1 MARPLLWLV
10 GLVFLAVLLLQWTP
24 VKTSVVRN
32 VLTRVNPYPD
42 TEVTVETVGGSI
54 LGSLELTGLR
64 ITRMDG
70 SVPVVLDS
78 VRASYRLLPAL
89 RGRIRIENVHIAG
102 AGIEM
107 IRDSS
112 GVDLARPF
120 ESENPDSSALDLR
133 MQHLSVRSSRISIAD
148 SLGIWEVND
157 LRVLL
162 RDLNTASGLAVVL
175 DTLAGA
181 IRDPFGAGP
190 GRLSASGFLGARSGR
205 LDSVTFVTARSDVR
219 ASGAWA
225 GAGLRMD
232 SVGVDIIAAPL
243 HFDDVRPLFGGLR
256 EGGMASLTVKAGSV
270 GGSLEA
276 SRDEDGQAGS
286 SSHRGEAR
294 QATLSITGSIGGGDL
309 QADLT
314 ALLPSDSL
322 GRAGVRG
329 SASVAGIDL
338 SKILAS
344 IQAPSPLDA
353 NLSTDLSGQDWQ
365 RLSGSSSFNAA
376 AFEFGDIALADF
388 RSRQTW
394 TDGNISST
402 LSGRVNGGR
411 ADGTVR
417 LSPFSDQLPVDAAL
431 ALSDWQLQHWVD
443 GAPEGTVNGTIRM
456 RGNLGAD
463 RWTAEANLTGTQLGD
478 CRIQGPINIRQVPG
492 AISGNLRLEACNGRF
507 EGSGRFRPAT
517 QAWQIDR
524 LAVSDLDWASA
535 LDDTTASR
543 VSAVLSGR
551 GAGARYEAQITAG
564 AVVYADYRV
573 DSLAARITGE
583 STSWQAIG
591 RVFSGPGSIGFS
603 GSGLGSA
610 GILDRLDLRELDL
623 AYSAGLEAFPSSLS
637 ALAEGRIGPDQT
649 NIEVRVDSSRVG
661 DQYVGGGRVSIVAL
675 GDSLSSTGTLD
686 LLPRGLVAWSANGN
700 LDRGS
705 AILDSLLF
713 RHLDVSK
720 LVKAQPPSDLSGAV
734 RGTLEDGTAEGRL
747 ELAAGGSYN
756 GVPIEGGSSRVRA
769 SPDSIRA
776 DADLGLGRGFARIS
790 GGLNRSNYQ
799 FVGTAEVERVD
810 LARLANYD
818 STGSALT
825 GRLSFGGNLT
835 AAGDALEQVSATLDS
850 LQAGYGGVRI
860 DSASGGID
868 WSDGRLALREIRVWG
883 DPLSAQ
889 LSGTIPTDDSA
900 EDVAYRLDGRITSE
914 NIRPVAALFDQPVST
929 ASTRLTVQGRGRPG
943 AFRVSLQGDV
953 DGLRFGDLNIATSE
967 LLASAELGHGLS
979 PVASEV
985 RYSARQLSLPG
996 MTAQRGSVGLT
1007 LRNDSLAVESE
1018 LYVDEGRR
1026 LAIRANVDS
1035 TFSRVTVTGLDA
1047 DLDDATWDIVA
1058 PVDIDLTDGVLISG
1072 LVAEADS
1079 QRIAL
1084 GGQAF
1089 GEAPDNMYLA
1099 AANVKLDALA
1109 EILGFEGFG
1118 ATLNSSLSL
1127 TSQGTAES
1135 RSINGTVSGGIR
1147 HLGRE
1152 AATVDGRVSVRDD
1165 RLNIDASVLHVDGSE
1180 AVIRGFIPMT
1190 ITGADIS
1197 DDPVGLRLEADA
1209 FPIDWTLP
1217 FFDPLLVDEIGGELG
1232 AEVTVRGTYSDPT
1245 LGGSASLTG
1254 GRMGLPSLGKPR
1266 DSLVYDRID
1275 VRISLSED
1283 AIRVDSASVHS
1294 GPGTAT
1300 ATGVIELPDL
1310 SLGEIDLDILAR
1322 DFLAIDSSPYRAI
1335 VGGDLNLK
1343 GTTLSPI
1350 LGGRVE
1356 VARGDFYLTDETNA
1370 AAFEPV
1376 TLSTQ
1381 DLFTLEQRFGL
1392 RVSASDTTSFD
1403 FYEAME
1409 IQDLRINLARNTW
1422 LRSNSN
1428 PKMDIQFTGSL
1439 DVSKKPLSELSAFGV
1454 IEVIPDRSRIDQFGR
1469 RFEIEQGTLTFNGA
1483 VDEPDM
1489 NLRAVYNVRSRRSQA
1504 NEVTIRLQADGSPQD
1519 LEVTFSSDPAMD
1531 LADIIS
1537 YIATGRPAS
1546 QSLQF
1551 GGTATEGYL
1560 QSAAGL
1566 AVGPITSL
1574 VENIAGSGLGLDVVE
1589 IEQDESSGLM
1599 LTAGKYVSPRFFVS
1613 VSQPIDLSSSSQSS
1627 SGNSTEVTMEY
1638 EILRSLLV
1646 SLLSR
1651 GTVLRV
1657 NLRWETAY

>member
-1 MARPLLWLV
+1 MRRLARSLLWLV
-10 GLVFLAVLLLQWTP
+10 GGLLLAVLLLQWAP
-24 VKTSVVRN
+24 VKSAVVRS

-64 ITRMDG
+64 ITRPDG
-70 SVPVVLDS
+70 SVPVAVDS
-78 VRASYRLLPAL
+78 LRAAYRLLPAL
-89 RGRIRIENVHIAG
+89 RGRIRIENVAIAG
-102 AGIEM
+102 AGIDM

-120 ESENPDSSALDLR
+120 ESERPDSTTLDLR
-133 MQHLSVRSSRISIAD
+133 LNRLSVRSSRVSVAD
-148 SLGIWEVND
+148 SLGLWEVRD
-157 LRVLL
+157 LRVLV
-162 RDLNTASGLAVVL
+162 RDLITAPVLAVVL

-190 GRLSASGFLGARSGR
+190 GRLSASGVLGAASGR
-205 LDSVTFVTARSDVR
+205 LDSLVFVTARSDLR
-219 ASGAWA
+219 ASGAWT
-225 GAGLRMD
+225 GTGLLTD
-232 SVGVDIIAAPL
+232 SVGVDIVAAPL

-256 EGGMASLTVKAGSV
+256 EGGMASLSIRAGSV
-270 GGSLEA
+270 GA
-276 SRDEDGQAGS
+276 PRDGVGDEVPED
-286 SSHRGEAR
+286 RR
-294 QATLSITGSIGGGDL
+294 ATIAITGDMGGGDIR
-309 QADLT
+309 ADLT
-314 ALLPSDSL
+314 AVLPADSL
-322 GRAGVRG
+322 GRTGLRG

-344 IQAPSPLDA
+344 IDGPTPLDA
-353 NLSTDLSGQDWQ
+353 DLSTDLSGPDWQ
-365 RLSGSSSFNAA
+365 RLSGSSTFNAA
-376 AFEFGDIALADF
+376 AFEFGDITLANF
-388 RSRQTW
+388 RSSQNW
-394 TDGNISST
+394 TDGSFAST

-411 ADGTVR
+411 TVGTVG
-417 LSPFSDQLPVDAAL
+417 LSPFRTEIPVDAAL
-431 ALSDWQLQHWVD
+431 TLSGWQLQRWVD
-443 GAPEGTVNGTIRM
+443 GDLEGTVNGTVRV
-456 RGNLGAD
+456 RGELGTD
-463 RWTAEANLTGTQLGD
+463 RWTAEALLSGTQLGD
-478 CRIQGPINIRQVPG
+478 CRIEGPVSVRQVPG
-492 AISGNLRLEACNGRF
+492 AISGNIRLEACNGRF

-524 LAVSDLDWASA
+524 LAISDLDWASA
-535 LDDTTASR
+535 LEDTSASR
-543 VSAVLSGR
+543 LSALVIGSGT
-551 GAGARYEAQITAG
+551 GARYEAQITAG
-564 AVVYADYRV
+564 AITYADYRI
-573 DSLAARITGE
+573 DSLAAQITGE
-583 STSWQAIG
+583 RTSWQAVG
-591 RVFSGPGSIGFS
+591 EVFTGPGSIGFS
-603 GSGLGSA
+603 GGGLGGA
-610 GILDRLDLRELDL
+610 GVLDRLDLEDLDL
-623 AYSAGLEAFPSSLS
+623 AYTAGLIAFPSSLS
-637 ALAEGRIGPDQT
+637 ARAEGRIGPDLT
-649 NIEVRVDSSRVG
+649 NIEVRIDSSRVG
-661 DQYVGGGRVSIVAL
+661 DQSVGGGRVSLIAL
-675 GDSLSSTGTLD
+675 GDSVSSTGSLD
-686 LLPRGLVAWSANGN
+686 LLPRGLVEWSATAN
-700 LDRGS
+700 LDQSS
-705 AILDSLLF
+705 ATVDSLLF
-713 RHLDVSK
+713 RHLDVSRI
-720 LVKAQPPSDLSGAV
+720 LKAQPPTDLSGTV
-734 RGTLEDGTAEGRL
+734 RGTLRDGGGEGSLAL
-747 ELAAGGSYN
+747 EAVGSYN
-756 GVPIEGGSSRVRA
+756 GVPIEGGTSRLSVSS
-769 SPDSIRA
+769 DSIRI
-776 DADLGLGRGFARIS
+776 DADLGLGRGFARVS
-790 GGLNRSNYQ
+790 GGLSRSTYQ
-799 FVGTAEVERVD
+799 FGGTAEVERID

-818 STGSALT
+818 STGSSLT
-825 GRLSFGGNLT
+825 GRLTFDGNLT
-835 AAGDALEQVSATLDS
+835 PAGDALDRVSATLDS
-850 LQAGYGGVRI
+850 LRAGYGGVRV
-860 DSASGGID
+860 DSASGGVD
-868 WSDGRLALREIRVWG
+868 WSGGRLAFREIRVWG

-900 EDVAYRLDGRITSE
+900 ADVAYRLDGRITSE
-914 NIRPVAALFDQPVST
+914 NLRPIAALFDQPVST
-929 ASTRLTVQGRGRPG
+929 AGTRLTIQGRGRPG
-943 AFRVSLQGDV
+943 AFRLSLQGDV
-953 DGLRFGDLNIATSE
+953 QGLRFGDLNIATSE
-967 LLASAELGHGLS
+967 LLASAELGHGLT

-996 MTAQRGSVGLT
+996 MTAQRGSAGLT
-1007 LRNDSLAVESE
+1007 LRNDSLTVESE

-1026 LAIRANVDS
+1026 LSMRANVDS
-1035 TFSRVTVTGLDA
+1035 SLSRVTVTGLEA
-1047 DLDDATWDIVA
+1047 DLDDAAWDILA
-1058 PVDIDLTDGVLISG
+1058 PVDIDLTDGVQISG

-1089 GEAPDNMYLA
+1089 GDTPDNMYLA
-1099 AANVKLDALA
+1099 AANVRLDALA
-1109 EILGFEGFG
+1109 EILGFQGFG

-1127 TSQGTAES
+1127 TSQGSAET

-1152 AATVDGRVSVRDD
+1152 AAAVDGRVSVRDD
-1165 RLNIDASVLHVDGSE
+1165 RLNIDASVIHVDGSE
-1180 AVIRGFIPMT
+1180 AVIRGFIPMS

-1197 DDPVGLRLEADA
+1197 DDPVGLRLDADA
-1209 FPIDWTLP
+1209 FPINWTLP
-1217 FFDPLLVDEIGGELG
+1217 FFDPLLVDQLEGELG
-1232 AEVTVRGTYSDPT
+1232 AEVTVRGTYGDPT
-1245 LGGSASLTG
+1245 LGGSARLTD
-1254 GRMGLPSLGKPR
+1254 GRMGLPLLGKPG

-1275 VRISLSED
+1275 VRVSLSED

-1343 GTTLSPI
+1343 GTTLSPV

-1356 VARGDFYLTDETNA
+1356 VARGDFYLTDETTA

-1392 RVSASDTTSFD
+1392 RVAASDTTSFD
-1403 FYEAME
+1403 FYEALE
-1409 IQDLRINLARNTW
+1409 IEDLRINLARNTW
-1422 LRSNSN
+1422 VRSSSN

-1646 SLLSR
+1646 SLLSS